1 MIKLSQRLACIA
13 GKIRPGERVADVGTD
28 HGYVPIHLYEE
39 GISPLVILTDISAA
53 SLAKAKGAAGACQFG
68 GDMQFRVGSG
78 LSVLSAGEVDAVII
92 AGMGGKLIRDI
103 LSEDPELTLS
113 FHKYVFQP
121 RTASGALRKW
131 LLERDFRI
139 LSEDIVEEGQ
149 FLPEIITAV
158 SPAFSASGVDLA
170 GGSGVDLA
178 GVSPFD
184 PAELPEDDIR
194 LQVPPWI
201 LRGGGPVRSFIERRL
216 DLERQVAAGLA
227 KARNVSE
234 ERIERQRERIVY
246 LEELLRQAE

>member
-113 FHKYVFQP
+113 FRKYVFQP

-170 GGSGVDLA
+170 GG
-178 GVSPFD
+178 SPFD